1 MSNDKTKLSPYTLK
15 LSQQDKQS
23 IKLICAVDSSF
34 RYQYDLFDA
43 AVAWA
48 FDNRDNLVAIA
59 NPRQGDYSSYYV
71 CEGVDQLKDLEDAW
85 NCNGTRALYTAL
97 VNYLKHR
104 SVDLK
109 MVAEAAN

>member
-15 LSQQDKQS
+15 LSMQDKKS

-48 FDNRDNLVAIA
+48 FKNRDSLVAIA

-97 VNYLKHR
+97 VNYLKFR
-104 SVDLK
+104 SVELK
-109 MVAEAAN
+109 MVTDAVS